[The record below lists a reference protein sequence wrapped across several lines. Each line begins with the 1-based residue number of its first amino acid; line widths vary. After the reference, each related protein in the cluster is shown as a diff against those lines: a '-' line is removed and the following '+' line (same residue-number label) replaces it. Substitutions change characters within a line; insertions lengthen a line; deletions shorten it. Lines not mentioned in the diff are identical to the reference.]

1 MMRLHCFGESGNC
14 YKVALALELADHD
27 WVPVFV
33 DFFNGETRGEAFRKL
48 NPMGE
53 APVLEDGR
61 MVISQSGSILRYL
74 ARMSGQF
81 GDDDDEIV
89 RWLLWD
95 NHKFSTICGS
105 VRFLA
110 NFVDAER
117 RPTEAIKW
125 LQGRLKDAC
134 RVLDARLGDRS
145 WIVGEQMT
153 IVDLSCCGYLFYPE
167 PFGFDRDE
175 WPNISRWLDRIASL
189 PAFGQP
195 YDLMPR
201 GFA

>member
-14 YKVALALELADHD
+14 YKVALALELAGHA
-27 WVPVFV
+27 WAPVFV

-74 ARMSGQF
+74 ARMSEQF
-81 GDDDDEIV
+81 GDDDDDIV

-110 NFVDAER
+110 NFVDADR
-117 RPTEAIKW
+117 RPVEAIKW

-153 IVDLSCCGYLFYPE
+153 IADLSCCGYLFYPE
-167 PFGFDRDE
+167 PFGFDRDD
-175 WPNISRWLDRIASL
+175 WPNISLWLDRIASL
-189 PAFGQP
+189 PGYKQP
-195 YDLMPR
+195 YELMPR